1 MKLLRRQIA
10 LAVTGLFLTG
20 YTVMAADTPAAAA
33 PAAIQ
38 PQNEIVQT
46 VNVPSL
52 TKQKKTTP
60 AKKSR
65 PLQIPVSE
73 AVAGTSVP
81 VTGFISKDSGR
92 TVTVTAG
99 NRPATLFISS
109 SIPGSANTAY
119 ADFTKK
125 AYVSYHEQMNFFV
138 LQTGRTS
145 KIENW
150 LKEEAFPFPVLTGDY
165 HLYTNSLPRLI
176 LIDKNGVLRYR
187 LNKDLPD
194 KDVRD
199 AFQDTITAP
208 VPPDAAQRQK
218 RLDTII
224 KERHTRDRELRLND
238 AFSPLSSQLLFLSI
252 LYQKEY
258 NQSFPESAWQDLSLA
273 GLSWYYGDDAETES
287 HLEQMT
293 AHAPNS
299 PLPYGIRSLYDMM
312 DGNPGAGYADT
323 LQGLRKNPDDI
334 LLNSLAI
341 VYEYM
346 MGQKD
351 KAAHRMQTLV
361 EAHPEWNKDRT
372 LSYTISRNYITMNQK
387 DLGLAFYRKY
397 LEHDKNPAR
406 GHLDYARLLTKS
418 GNYEE
423 ALKECRISRNK
434 LSEEEKNTYYPFVG
448 STYQQEAWIQWKLG
462 NAVQAL
468 SCATKSIN
476 LLNMHKYPVP
486 QSWYILR
493 AAIEQSL
500 GRTTAAAADWEA
512 SKRLTSLPHLIPH

>member
-52 TKQKKTTP
+52 TKQEKITP

-99 NRPATLFISS
+99 NRPAALFISS

-165 HLYTNSLPRLI
+165 HLYTNSLLRLI

-187 LNKDLPD
+187 LNKDLPA

-273 GLSWYYGDDAETES
+273 GLSWYYGDDAGTES

-323 LQGLRKNPDDI
+323 LQGLRKTPADI

-468 SCATKSIN
+468 SCATKSID

-512 SKRLTSLPHLIPH
+512 SKRLTSLPHFIPH

>member
-20 YTVMAADTPAAAA
+20 YTVMAADTPAVAA

-52 TKQKKTTP
+52 TKQEKTTP

-99 NRPATLFISS
+99 NRPAALFISS

-150 LKEEAFPFPVLTGDY
+150 LKEEAFPFLVLTGDY

-187 LNKDLPD
+187 LNKDLPA

-208 VPPDAAQRQK
+208 VPPRC
-218 RLDTII
+218 
-224 KERHTRDRELRLND
+224 
-238 AFSPLSSQLLFLSI
+238 SS
-252 LYQKEY
+252 K
-258 NQSFPESAWQDLSLA
+258 AKA
-273 GLSWYYGDDAETES
+273 
-287 HLEQMT
+287 
-293 AHAPNS
+293 
-299 PLPYGIRSLYDMM
+299 
-312 DGNPGAGYADT
+312 AGY
-323 LQGLRKNPDDI
+323 
-334 LLNSLAI
+334 
-341 VYEYM
+341 
-346 MGQKD
+346 
-351 KAAHRMQTLV
+351 
-361 EAHPEWNKDRT
+361 
-372 LSYTISRNYITMNQK
+372 
-387 DLGLAFYRKY
+387 
-397 LEHDKNPAR
+397 
-406 GHLDYARLLTKS
+406 DYQRAP
-418 GNYEE
+418 
-423 ALKECRISRNK
+423 
-434 LSEEEKNTYYPFVG
+434 YPR
-448 STYQQEAWIQWKLG
+448 
-462 NAVQAL
+462 
-468 SCATKSIN
+468 
-476 LLNMHKYPVP
+476 P
-486 QSWYILR
+486 R
-493 AAIEQSL
+493 AP
-500 GRTTAAAADWEA
+500 
-512 SKRLTSLPHLIPH
+512 SK